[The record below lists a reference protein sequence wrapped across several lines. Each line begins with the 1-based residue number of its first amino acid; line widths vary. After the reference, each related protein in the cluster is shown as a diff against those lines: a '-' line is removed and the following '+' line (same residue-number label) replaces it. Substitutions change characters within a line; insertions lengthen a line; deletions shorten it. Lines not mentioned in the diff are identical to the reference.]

1 MTALISLYIE
11 HFLIFVLVL
20 SRISGLLLVAPILG
34 SRSIPIQIR
43 VILAGSISLLITP
56 LQLASGIDVPNSLLQ
71 VLILLAQEMAIGLT
85 IGTSVALLFMGLR
98 LTGTMIA
105 QMSALGIA
113 DVFDPAQSSN
123 VSIFA
128 QLMDVIAISIFL
140 LMSGHRQVMEALLST
155 FQWMPAGQAT
165 MPAGTFGML
174 IDILHQSFVL
184 GIRAG
189 APIATSLLLSILVMG
204 LISRTLP
211 QLNIFAIG
219 FSINSTVL
227 LVMLGMSLSA
237 STWLFQEQIT
247 PLLETVTE
255 TLRAGS

>member
-1 MTALISLYIE
+1 MTALTSLYIE
-11 HFLIFVLVL
+11 HFLVFVLVL
-20 SRISGLLLVAPILG
+20 SRISGLLIVAPILG
-34 SRSIPIQIR
+34 SRSIPMQIR
-43 VILAGSISLLITP
+43 GILAGSISLLITP
-56 LQLASGIDVPNSLLQ
+56 LQLASGADIPNSPLQ
-71 VLILLAQEMAIGLT
+71 LSILLAQELAIGLT
-85 IGTSVALLFMGLR
+85 LGTGVALLFMGLR

-113 DVFDPAQSSN
+113 DVFDPTQGSN

-128 QLMDVIAISIFL
+128 QLMDVLALSIFL

-155 FQWMPAGQAT
+155 FQWMPAGQTT
-165 MPAGTFGML
+165 MPAGTLDML

-189 APIATSLLLSILVMG
+189 APITTSLLLSILVMG

-227 LVMLGMSLSA
+227 LIMLGMSLSA
-237 STWLFQEQIT
+237 GTWLFQEQIT
-247 PLLETVTE
+247 PLLQAVTE
-255 TLRAGS
+255 TLRVDI

>member
-1 MTALISLYIE
+1 
-11 HFLIFVLVL
+11 
-20 SRISGLLLVAPILG
+20 
-34 SRSIPIQIR
+34 
-43 VILAGSISLLITP
+43 
-56 LQLASGIDVPNSLLQ
+56 
-71 VLILLAQEMAIGLT
+71 
-85 IGTSVALLFMGLR
+85 
-98 LTGTMIA
+98 
-105 QMSALGIA
+105 
-113 DVFDPAQSSN
+113 
-123 VSIFA
+123 
-128 QLMDVIAISIFL
+128 
-140 LMSGHRQVMEALLST
+140 
-155 FQWMPAGQAT
+155 
-165 MPAGTFGML
+165 MPAGTFDML

-219 FSINSTVL
+219 FSINSAVL

>member
-1 MTALISLYIE
+1 MTALTSLYIE
-11 HFLIFVLVL
+11 HFLVFVLVL
-20 SRISGLLLVAPILG
+20 SRISGLLIVAPILG
-34 SRSIPIQIR
+34 SRSIPMQIR
-43 VILAGSISLLITP
+43 GILAGSISLLITP
-56 LQLASGIDVPNSLLQ
+56 LQLASGADIPNSPLQ
-71 VLILLAQEMAIGLT
+71 LSILLAQELAIGLT
-85 IGTSVALLFMGLR
+85 LGTGVALLFMGLR

-113 DVFDPAQSSN
+113 DVFDPTQGSN

-128 QLMDVIAISIFL
+128 QLMDVLALSIFL

-155 FQWMPAGQAT
+155 FQWMPAGQTT
-165 MPAGTFGML
+165 M
-174 IDILHQSFVL
+174 L

-227 LVMLGMSLSA
+227 LIMLGMSLSA
-237 STWLFQEQIT
+237 GTWLFQEQIT
-247 PLLETVTE
+247 PLLQAVTE
-255 TLRAGS
+255 TLRVDI